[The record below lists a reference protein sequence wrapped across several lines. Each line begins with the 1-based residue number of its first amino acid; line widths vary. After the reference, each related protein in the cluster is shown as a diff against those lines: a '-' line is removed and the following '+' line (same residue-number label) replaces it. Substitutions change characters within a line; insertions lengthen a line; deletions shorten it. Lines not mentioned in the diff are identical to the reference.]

1 MLLTLTVE
9 VSTSMTLQQEHNMVA
24 QVVVLQVAVESQYQ
38 EQEEAALQLNSRLMM
53 ELATAQLETEWS
65 PMDQDVKLP
74 D

>member
-1 MLLTLTVE
+1 
-9 VSTSMTLQQEHNMVA
+9 MTPQQEHNMVA
-24 QVVVLQVAVESQYQ
+24 QVVVLVLQEAVESLYQ

>member
-1 MLLTLTVE
+1 
-9 VSTSMTLQQEHNMVA
+9 MVA